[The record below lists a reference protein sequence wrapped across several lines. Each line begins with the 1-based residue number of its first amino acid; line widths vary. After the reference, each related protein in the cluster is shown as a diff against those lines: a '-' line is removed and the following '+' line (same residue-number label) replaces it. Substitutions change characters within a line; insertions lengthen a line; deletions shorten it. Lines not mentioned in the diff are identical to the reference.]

1 MEGCQHSFHGL
12 EKIIILTTIP
22 VYKTGLNVDEDHEDS
37 AMMTES
43 LFFFNENNDGDDGNT
58 EKPLACRTGVI
69 FCAFNAKIGESEA
82 SAKRE
87 SRASERAGKK

>member
-1 MEGCQHSFHGL
+1 M
-12 EKIIILTTIP
+12 IILTTIP
-22 VYKTGLNVDEDHEDS
+22 VHKTGLNVDEDHEDS
-37 AMMTES
+37 AMTES

-82 SAKRE
+82 SAKRK
-87 SRASERAGKK
+87 SREGKGGKK